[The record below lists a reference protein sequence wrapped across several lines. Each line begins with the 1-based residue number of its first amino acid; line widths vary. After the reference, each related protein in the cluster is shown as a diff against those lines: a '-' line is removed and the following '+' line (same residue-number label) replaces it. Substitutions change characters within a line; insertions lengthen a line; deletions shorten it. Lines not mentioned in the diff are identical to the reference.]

1 MSYNFTPMTEEELN
15 KSFLLSDG
23 IYDFIVKKSERKTSE
38 AGNPMAELLLGLY
51 DSEGN
56 IRYVKDYLV
65 FSTVN
70 LCVRKIKHFCES
82 VGITEDYE
90 KGSVREEL
98 VDLSGKLKLGI
109 QGEKPNPNGG
119 NYPAKN
125 IVIDY
130 VKADKVVEKPTE
142 KKDDFNDDIPF

>member
-98 VDLSGKLKLGI
+98 VDLYGKLKLGI

-142 KKDDFNDDIPF
+142 NKDDFNDDIPF